1 MLVEAGRGRTDI
13 GGVVMLDLED
23 GAERAVRSALAH
35 GAAKCDSIASETK
48 RTSAEIE
55 KRSVKQA
62 ESLADSGIGIRAVV
76 GGAAGFAYCTSLNAR
91 TIDAA
96 AKRAV
101 SMARA
106 GTPDQSFKDLPSD
119 ERPAKVAGL
128 FDKRVVSLQPDEIV
142 GLVMDID
149 EVAGDDKRIH
159 SVNADIAV
167 GQGRVHLCNS
177 NGVSHHQEMT
187 YFEAACYAVAKAGQE
202 MFSGYDMA
210 VSRKFDRSA
219 IDRIGAVARK
229 HAVMGLRHTKV
240 KTGDSPIVMDPIAF
254 GFVLATAL
262 GRGTD
267 AEAVQRNRSYLTGK
281 LGTRIG
287 AGRFSVSD
295 DPTLEWGLGSFSF
308 DGEGVPAREKA
319 LVDEGRLMTYLHDS
333 YTAGKDSVNNTG
345 NSSRGHALWSY
356 RQPPVI
362 SSTNLVVQPGDVS
375 SQEMI
380 EETRDGIYLRVTF
393 DYPNLATGEFSG
405 LMMESY
411 KIVKGE
417 LGPSIRQATMGIDM
431 IDLFSRIDMVGD
443 ETRSVFGVVTPPVRI
458 SKVRIAG
465 AV

>member
-1 MLVEAGRGRTDI
+1 MLN
-13 GGVVMLDLED
+13 LED
-23 GAERAVRSALAH
+23 GAERAIRSALAH
-35 GAAKCDSIASETK
+35 GAAKCDAIASETK
-48 RTSAEIE
+48 RTSVEIE

-62 ESLADSGIGIRAVV
+62 ESLTDSGVGIRAVV

-106 GTPDQSFKDLPSD
+106 GTPDPSFKDLPSN
-119 ERPAKVAGL
+119 ETPAKVAGL
-128 FDKRVVSLQPDEIV
+128 FDRRVVSLQPDEIV
-142 GLVMDID
+142 GLAMDID

-159 SVNADIAV
+159 SVNADIAL
-167 GQGRVHLCNS
+167 GQGRVHLSNS
-177 NGVSHHQEMT
+177 NGVSHDQEMT
-187 YFEAACYAVAKAGQE
+187 YFESTCYAVAKAGSE

-210 VSRKFDRSA
+210 ASRKFDQA
-219 IDRIGAVARK
+219 AVDRIGAVARK
-229 HAVMGLRHTKV
+229 HAIMGLKHTKV
-240 KTGDSPIVMDPIAF
+240 KTGDSPVVMDPIAF

-267 AEAVQRNRSYLTGK
+267 AEAVQRNRSYLAGK
-281 LGTRIG
+281 LGSRIG
-287 AGRFSVSD
+287 SSRFSVSD
-295 DPTLEWGLGSFSF
+295 NPTLEWGLGSFSF
-308 DGEGVPAREKA
+308 DGEGVPARTKA
-319 LVDEGRLMTYLHDS
+319 LVSDGQLRTYLYDS
-333 YTAGKDSVNNTG
+333 YTAGKDSVNSTG

-356 RQPPVI
+356 KQPPVI

-375 SQEMI
+375 TLEII

-393 DYPNLATGEFSG
+393 DYPNLSTGEFSG

-417 LGPSIRQATMGIDM
+417 LGPSVRQATMGIDM
-431 IDLFSRIDMVGD
+431 IALFSRIDMVGD
-443 ETRSVFGVVTPPVRI
+443 EATSAFGVVTPPVRI